1 MVFCYEIVTSYRL
14 VKKANARSGM
24 KHLVT
29 TDIVMMTLVSVMILR
44 RLCLSQIEAIK
55 FGIVPVLTD
64 ESIETSS

>member
-29 TDIVMMTLVSVMILR
+29 TDIVMMTLVSVMMTLVSVMIF
-44 RLCLSQIEAIK
+44 EAL
-55 FGIVPVLTD
+55 VPVTNRSNKGLVLFL
-64 ESIETSS
+64 S

>member
-29 TDIVMMTLVSVMILR
+29 TDIVMMTLVSVMIF
-44 RLCLSQIEAIK
+44 EAL
-55 FGIVPVLTD
+55 VPVTNRSNKGSVLFL
-64 ESIETSS
+64 S